1 MNNLVILCVDDEI
14 TVLESIREQLR
25 RNLEDNCEIETA
37 ESGEEALEIIKE
49 LQEESIEVALIIS
62 DEIMPRMK
70 GHELLANVHV
80 NHPKVLKVMLTGQ
93 SDAQAV
99 GSAVNDANLYRYI
112 TKPWDEIDLIL
123 TVKEALRS
131 YRQHKQLAQQN
142 KELRKLNKSLEQK
155 VEELRI
161 AEENYRSIFENALE
175 GIFQRDPN
183 GQYIEV
189 NPMMARIYG
198 YKSATEMLTDLE
210 KTDRKI
216 YVDSNKQDRLKQL
229 LDDRD
234 EIKNFQYQIYRLDN
248 TIVWVEENTGAVRD
262 RDQKLLYYEGIIQD
276 ITQRKEQEQA
286 LLRQV
291 DEMQIAI
298 DKSKQANE
306 VARIVNTNCFQQV
319 KQKVKKLKKLNSSD

>member
-1 MNNLVILCVDDEI
+1 MNNLVILCVDDDI
-14 TVLESIREQLR
+14 TILESITEQLR
-25 RNLEDNCEIETA
+25 RNLGNNCEIETA
-37 ESGEEALEIIKE
+37 QSGEEALEIIKE
-49 LQEESIEVALIIS
+49 FQNESIEVALIIS

-70 GHELLANVHV
+70 GHELLTRVHA
-80 NHPKVLKVMLTGQ
+80 NHPKVLKIMLTGQ

-99 GSAVNDANLYRYI
+99 GNAVNDANLYRYI

-131 YRQHKQLAQQN
+131 YRQHKLLAQQN
-142 KELRKLNKSLEQK
+142 KELKKLNKSLEQK

-189 NPMMARIYG
+189 NPVMAHIYG
-198 YKSATEMLTDLE
+198 YESATKMLRHLE

-234 EIKNFQYQIYRLDN
+234 EVKNFQYQIYRLDN
-248 TIVWVEENTGAVRD
+248 TIVWVEENTRAVRD
-262 RDQKLLYYEGIIQD
+262 RDKKLLYYEGIIQD

-286 LLRQV
+286 LLRQIE
-291 DEMQIAI
+291 EMQIVI

-306 VARIVNTNCFQQV
+306 VARIVSTDSFQQV
-319 KQKVKKLKKLNSSD
+319 KQKIKKLKNQNRSN